1 MYFRYTAEDT
11 YYSHGFI
18 VPFVTGF
25 LIWQNKDI
33 LEKIPKSYSL
43 WGLVLIFGALVLH
56 LISIIFYFYFSSGIS
71 IFILIIGITLFLF
84 GKDIMKSIIFPI
96 SFLIFMFPLPTGLIN
111 IISYPLKMNVASM
124 GSKLANLVG
133 VPSFQAGFFIETSK
147 GTLLIDNP
155 CSGLRSLIAF
165 TALGSLI
172 AYSSRAAMEKRVT
185 LFALSIP
192 VALLTNVLRV
202 LLLIC
207 VASYYGV
214 DAVTPDK
221 IVHNLSGYVVFVA
234 GGVVLLGIS
243 RLFEWKN

>member
-1 MYFRYTAEDT
+1 MYFRYTSDDT

-25 LIWQNKDI
+25 LIWQHRDI
-33 LEKIPKSYSL
+33 LKQLPKSYSL

-56 LISIIFYFYFSSGIS
+56 LVSIVLYFYFSSGIS
-71 IFILIIGITLFLF
+71 IFILIIGITLFLY
-84 GKDIMKSIIFPI
+84 GKDILNAVIFPI
-96 SFLIFMFPLPTGLIN
+96 SFLIFMFPMPTGLIN
-111 IISYPLKMNVASM
+111 IISYPLKMNVASI

-133 VPSFQAGFFIETSK
+133 VPSFQVGFYIETSK

-172 AYSSRAAMEKRVT
+172 AYFSSTAMKKRVA

-192 VALLTNVLRV
+192 VALATNVLRV

-207 VASYYGV
+207 VASYYGIDMV
-214 DAVTPDK
+214 APDK
-221 IVHNLSGYVVFVA
+221 IVHNLSGYVVFFV
-234 GGVVLLGIS
+234 GGVILFGIS